1 MATLAL
7 SLNGTTTS
15 TKTIPAAHLT
25 RVQAAVG
32 ATLLADRGISNPT
45 TQQIL
50 DYLMERVV
58 ADVVTFV
65 RNYEQQQADAGIS
78 SVSLT

>member
-15 TKTIPAAHLT
+15 TKTIAAANLT
-25 RVQAAVG
+25 RVQTAV
-32 ATLLADRGISNPT
+32 TTVLADRGIQSPT
-45 TQQIL
+45 TQQIV

-58 ADVVTFV
+58 ADLVTFV
-65 RNYEQQQADAGIS
+65 RNQSYQQTVATYSDI
-78 SVSLT
+78 SLT